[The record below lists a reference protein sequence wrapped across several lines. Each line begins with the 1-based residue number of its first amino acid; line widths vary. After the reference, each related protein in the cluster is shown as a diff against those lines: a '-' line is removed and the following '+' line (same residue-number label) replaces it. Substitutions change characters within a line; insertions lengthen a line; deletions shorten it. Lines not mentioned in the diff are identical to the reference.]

1 VNTVIRTV
9 PANPAEEVM
18 HQRLI
23 DIAQKTGEHRN
34 ERISKSLT
42 RIPPTLVWLVNL
54 MAAALLLLVFVYP
67 FHHWLTGASCFVLL
81 TLVLFF
87 ANLVMTDTDN
97 PFQGVCNVSP
107 QPFSD
112 LMI

>member
-1 VNTVIRTV
+1 
-9 PANPAEEVM
+9 
-18 HQRLI
+18 
-23 DIAQKTGEHRN
+23 
-34 ERISKSLT
+34 
-42 RIPPTLVWLVNL
+42 